1 MSENKTTEP
10 KITFGKI
17 FWPSFLA
24 VFIAGIVGMIFF
36 FLILGGVIGSFS
48 DFGPK
53 PLSIEDKTILHMQ
66 LDGEILNKGKSE
78 FDPSSFNVNES
89 MGLPDILYGISEAK
103 KDDKIKGIFIDIA
116 DVSCGMATAREIR
129 NAINDFEKSGKFV
142 VAYNSGEYI
151 SQKEYYISSAAK
163 ESYAFPTSTFQMT
176 GLGGELLFFKGM
188 LDKLDIEVEIIRG
201 SNNDFKSAVEPFFRT
216 SISDSSRVQME
227 RYINSMWEDMRND
240 IAADRKINPELLNSI
255 ADSLK
260 IKRADDAVKFKLLD
274 GLKYRDEMITYLMKK
289 VGAEN
294 EEDLKLQN
302 FEKYAKK
309 LFYQDQ
315 VLLKAEKPAIA
326 VILAEG
332 DVSTSGDGLTSEG
345 ICKLFKKVRN
355 AKHIKTVVFR
365 INSPGG
371 SALASEEIWREVE
384 LTNKVK
390 KVIVSMG
397 DVAASGGYY
406 IAAPAHK
413 IFAEPTTIT
422 GSIGV
427 FGMIPYTG
435 KMFENKLGINF
446 DRISTNKHSVLSTNR
461 KLTKEELEATQIEV
475 DQIYDMFLTRVS
487 KGRKMTKE
495 EVNFI
500 ARGRVWTGRDAL
512 RIGLV
517 DQLGGLTDAI
527 SYAANLA
534 KIKDAKVLYYPLIKE
549 DKLSEIFEMIES
561 ETSDDE
567 EATMKIKANS
577 MPSEL
582 VEYYKQL
589 KKIEAMSGIQMRM
602 PFEVKID

>member
-1 MSENKTTEP
+1 MTET
-10 KITFGKI
+10 KISFGKI

-24 VFIAGIVGMIFF
+24 VFVAGLVGMIFF
-36 FLILGGVIGSFS
+36 FLILGGIVGSFS
-48 DFGPK
+48 EFGPK
-53 PLSIEDKTILHMQ
+53 PLAIKDKTILHMQ
-66 LDGEILNKGKSE
+66 LDGEILEKGKTE
-78 FDPSSFNVNES
+78 FDPSSFNLNET

-116 DVSCGMATAREIR
+116 DVSCGMATAKEIR
-129 NAINDFEKSGKFV
+129 TALKDFQKSGKFV

-163 ESYAFPTSTFQMT
+163 ESYGFPTSAFQMT
-176 GLGGELLFFKGM
+176 GLGGELMFFKGM

-216 SISDSSRVQME
+216 SMSDSSRLQME
-227 RYINSMWEDMRND
+227 RYITSMWDDMRND
-240 IAADRKINPELLNSI
+240 IAADRKIKAETLNFI

-260 IKRADDAVKFKLLD
+260 IHRAEDAVKYKLLD
-274 GLKYRDEMITYLMKK
+274 GVKYRDEMMSYLMKK
-289 VGAEN
+289 VDVDN
-294 EEDLKLQN
+294 EDDLELQS

-315 VLLKAEKPAIA
+315 ILLKSEKPAIA

-332 DVSTSGDGLTSEG
+332 DVSTTGDGLTSEE
-345 ICKLFKKVRN
+345 ICKLFRKVRN
-355 AKHIKTVVFR
+355 EKTIKTVVFR

-371 SALASEEIWREVE
+371 SALASEEIWREVN

-406 IAAPAHK
+406 IASPAYK

-446 DRISTNKHSVLSTNR
+446 DRVSTNQHSVLSTNR
-461 KLTKEELEATQIEV
+461 KLTKEELAATQEEV
-475 DQIYDMFLTRVS
+475 DQIYSQFLQRVAD
-487 KGRKMTKE
+487 GRKMTKKQ
-495 EVNFI
+495 VNVI

-512 RIGLV
+512 KIGLV
-517 DQLGGLTDAI
+517 DQLGGLKDAI
-527 SYAANLA
+527 SYAANTA
-534 KIKDAKVLYYPLIKE
+534 KIKDIKVLYYPLKKE
-549 DKLSEIFEMIES
+549 DKFAEIFEMIEQES
-561 ETSDDE
+561 NEDETE
-567 EATMKIKANS
+567 VKVNS
-577 MPSEL
+577 MPAEFI
-582 VEYYKQL
+582 EYYQHM
-589 KKIEAMSGIQMRM
+589 KKIESMKGIQMRM
-602 PFEVKID
+602 PFDVKIN